1 MYVVD
6 ASIYAS
12 VIVKDQFSQKSR
24 KFLEEN
30 IGSLLTLDLAIV
42 ETANA
47 LWKHTFL
54 LKRIPES
61 TSRKLAKSINPLIEN
76 TSKIYPSKNLIG
88 DALQVAF
95 RYGITVY
102 DALYL
107 ALAFNMNCP
116 LTTLDESLSKKL
128 RDKVSNIR
136 LLA

>member
-6 ASIYAS
+6 ASVYAS
-12 VIVKDQFSQKSR
+12 IIVKDQFSQKSR

-54 LKRIPES
+54 LKRIPEP
-61 TSRKLAKSINPLIEN
+61 TSRKLAKNINPLIEN
-76 TSKIYPSKNLIG
+76 TSKVYPSKNLIE
-88 DALQVAF
+88 DALQIAF

-107 ALAFNMNCP
+107 ALAFSMNCP
-116 LTTLDESLSKKL
+116 LITLDKSLSKKL
-128 RDKVSNIR
+128 CDKVSNIR

>member
-12 VIVKDQFSQKSR
+12 VIVKDQFSHK
-24 KFLEEN
+24 
-30 IGSLLTLDLAIV
+30 
-42 ETANA
+42 
-47 LWKHTFL
+47 
-54 LKRIPES
+54 
-61 TSRKLAKSINPLIEN
+61 SRKLAKSINPLIEN